1 MFDVS
6 FLIKIVL
13 LIWLF
18 LCSWQDLRRQEINL
32 LLIGVGFIF
41 LFILSLIEGEL
52 YLWERAIGVSLGM
65 ILILLNKITRGQIG
79 LGDGLILS
87 VTGITMGYYINSI
100 LLIYSLFI
108 AAIFSI
114 LYMSIK
120 KVDKKKTIPY
130 IPFVFIVSIGV
141 IFYG

>member
-32 LLIGVGFIF
+32 VLIGVGFIS

-52 YLWERAIGVSLGM
+52 HLWERAIGVSLGM

-87 VTGITMGYYINSI
+87 VTGISMGYYINSI
-100 LLIYSLFI
+100 LLVYSLFI

-114 LYMSIK
+114 LYISK
-120 KVDKKKTIPY
+120 KRVDKKKTIPY
-130 IPFVFIVSIGV
+130 IPFVFLVSIGV

>member
-32 LLIGVGFIF
+32 VLIGVGFIS

-52 YLWERAIGVSLGM
+52 HLWERAIGVSLGM

-87 VTGITMGYYINSI
+87 VTGISMGYYINSI
-100 LLIYSLFI
+100 LLVYSLFI

-114 LYMSIK
+114 LYISIK
-120 KVDKKKTIPY
+120 RVDKKKTIPY
-130 IPFVFIVSIGV
+130 IPFVFLVSIGV

>member
-1 MFDVS
+1 MWQLRGREIMFDVR

-18 LCSWQDLRRQEINL
+18 LCSWQDLSRQEINL
-32 LLIGVGFIF
+32 VLIGVGFIS

-52 YLWERAIGVSLGM
+52 HLWERAIGVSLGM

-87 VTGITMGYYINSI
+87 VTGISMGYYINSI
-100 LLIYSLFI
+100 LLVYSLFI

-114 LYMSIK
+114 LYISIK
-120 KVDKKKTIPY
+120 RVDKKKTIPY
-130 IPFVFIVSIGV
+130 
-141 IFYG
+141 